1 MENLIL
7 PTDLLRYA
15 YKVLTERKFRAVLTI
30 IGISIGPMALVSII
44 SVMQGYSETILQQ
57 LTTFGQNTV
66 VLFPEKGYVFTEK
79 DLRLIKSLPEVAKA
93 SPFYYVRGS
102 IRQPRGSMEVF
113 IYATDIEVLFEVV
126 SNLEV
131 KEGKI
136 PPPTARTDTLVGYYI
151 AYEKHTNRKIR
162 NVGDVIT
169 VEVAEI
175 MQQGIRTRRVSLRI
189 SGILSRYGGALIV
202 DPDRTIFLPLAAGPT
217 ILKQDRWSGIFI
229 VAKDSSVVDSLVNKL
244 EDMYKDYANVVAF
257 IRIARTVNSI
267 TSALDFLLFST
278 SLAAFAVAIAGVAA
292 TMITSVMERTREIG
306 VLKALGFTNTDVL
319 LMILTEGFIMSLI
332 GGSVGIIVGAL
343 GAQVLASAGLTLG
356 GLGVTLKASP
366 KLTPWLITEAL
377 GLTVLVGIVGGL
389 FPAYRASKI
398 PPAVALRYE

>member
-15 YKVLTERKFRAVLTI
+15 YKVLTERKFRAILTI

-57 LTTFGQNTV
+57 LTTFGQNTI

-79 DLRLIKSLPEVAKA
+79 DLRLIRNLPEVDRA

-102 IRQPRGSMEVF
+102 IRQPRGAMDIF
-113 IYATDIEVLFEVV
+113 IYATDIEILFDVV

-131 KEGKI
+131 MKGKI
-136 PPPTARTDTLVGYYI
+136 PPPTARTDALVGYYI
-151 AYEKHTNRKIR
+151 AFEKYTNREIR
-162 NVGDVIT
+162 DLGDVIT
-169 VEVAEI
+169 VEIAEI
-175 MQQGIRTRRVSLRI
+175 THQGIRTRRTSLRI
-189 SGILSRYGGALIV
+189 AGILSRYGGALIV
-202 DPDRTIFLPLAAGPT
+202 DPDRTVFLPLSAGLT

-229 VAKDSSVVDSLVNKL
+229 VAKDSAAVDSLVSKL

-306 VLKALGFTNTDVL
+306 VLKALGFTNIDVL
-319 LMILTEGFIMSLI
+319 LMILTEGLIMSII
-332 GGSVGIIVGAL
+332 GGSVGIIVGAA
-343 GAQVLASAGLTLG
+343 GAHVLASAGLTLG

-366 KLTPWLITEAL
+366 KITPWLISEAL
-377 GLTVLVGIVGGL
+377 VLTILIGIVGGL
-389 FPAYRASKI
+389 FPAYRASRI